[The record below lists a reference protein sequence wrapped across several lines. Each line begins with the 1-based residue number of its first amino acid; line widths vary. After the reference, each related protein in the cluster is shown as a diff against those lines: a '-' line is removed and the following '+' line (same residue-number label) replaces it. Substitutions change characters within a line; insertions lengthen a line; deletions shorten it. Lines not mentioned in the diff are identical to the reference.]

1 VVNGEGS
8 GEREERIQ
16 MANGK
21 EQMANGLSIFNL
33 SNGKLKNHLNFA
45 ICHLPFALFLLSP
58 SPHQN

>member
-1 VVNGEGS
+1 
-8 GEREERIQ
+8 

-21 EQMANGLSIFNL
+21 EQMAYGFSFFNL

-45 ICHLPFALFLLSP
+45 ICHLPFDLFLPSP